1 MSSLIKSITE
11 LAGPAVISAVAGK
24 LGESESGVAKAI
36 GALIPTI
43 LSGMVEKVGSEEGL
57 GSLFGT
63 LSAPETGGFL
73 DDLGGLVGGG
83 NLAQGDPRDV
93 AGGLI
98 GSMFG
103 DKVGSILS
111 AVASLAGFSEKGSA
125 GGLLGLAGPL
135 VMGFLGKKIATE
147 GLSAFGLK
155 DLLLG
160 EKDEV
165 YGGVPPAIAGL
176 IGVTP
181 AAAAPVA
188 ATAAATTATATA
200 APVAAGSVGWLK
212 WVIPLIAIGAL
223 GWWLLRA
230 GKVAPVSKDDH
241 VIAAHNDADIT
252 ASTEVDDYD
261 DSHAELAKTVDNTAN
276 GALEAVDDT
285 AAEHVADPV
294 VELVEEVVVEVIPD
308 DAEETADAL
317 TEAVDDVDLS
327 SVVPGLDLTEFS
339 DGVEGKLVRFI
350 ESDTE
355 PCTVAGCW
363 FTMDRLTFESGSSR
377 VDIDR
382 STDQLNK
389 IKAIMNAYPTLNLK
403 FGGYTDNTGDVASNL
418 ALSQHRV
425 ESVVTTLV
433 GMGVDGGRMSAE
445 GYGVEFPVA
454 SNDTPEGRA
463 QNRRIDVRVKQR

>member
-1 MSSLIKSITE
+1 MSSLIKSITA

-24 LGESESGVAKAI
+24 LGENESGVAKAI
-36 GALIPTI
+36 GALVPTI
-43 LSGMVEKVGSEEGL
+43 LSGMVDKVGSEEGL

-73 DDLGGLVGGG
+73 NDLGGLVGGG

-103 DKVGSILS
+103 DKVGSILG

-135 VMGFLGKKIATE
+135 VMGFLGKKIAAE
-147 GLSAFGLK
+147 GLSAIGLK

-160 EKDEV
+160 QKDEV
-165 YGGVPPAIAGL
+165 YGAVPPVIAGL
-176 IGVTP
+176 IGVSP

-188 ATAAATTATATA
+188 ASAAAVTATATA
-200 APVAAGSVGWLK
+200 APAAAGSVGWLK
-212 WVIPLIAIGAL
+212 WIIPVIAIGAL

-230 GKVAPVSKDDH
+230 DKVGPISEDDH
-241 VIAAHNDADIT
+241 VIAAHDNADIS
-252 ASTEVDDYD
+252 ARVGADDLAED
-261 DSHAELAKTVDNTAN
+261 HADVLETVDNTAST
-276 GALEAVDDT
+276 ALDDT
-285 AAEHVADPV
+285 V
-294 VELVEEVVVEVIPD
+294 VEHAGDTVEEVVVEAVPED
-308 DAEETADAL
+308 TADVLADAVGADAA
-317 TEAVDDVDLS
+317 EAAVEVDLS
-327 SVVPGLDLTEFS
+327 SVVPGLDLTAFS

-350 ESDTE
+350 ESDTQ
-355 PCTVAGCW
+355 PCTAAGCW

-377 VDIDR
+377 VDIER

-389 IKAIMNAYPTLNLK
+389 IKAIMDAYPALSLK

-418 ALSQHRV
+418 TLSQHRA
-425 ESVVTTLV
+425 ESVVTALV
-433 GMGVDGGRMSAE
+433 GIGADGARMSAE